1 MSAAADGANNNS
13 RRHEIRFAGSGG
25 QGLQLSAKIL
35 AHALI
40 GEGLYVSQS
49 QSYEPTSRGGLSR
62 ADLVIGPDE
71 PDFPLATAADFILLL
86 DQVAADDG
94 KKIIEPGGIIIT
106 DQRLVPSPPSGDF
119 RLLALPITDTA
130 IAIGNPR
137 IANVVALGVLNAM
150 AALAER
156 ASLEAA
162 VGALTPAKFRELNL
176 EALKAGYGMAESETA
191 ETAA

>member
-1 MSAAADGANNNS
+1 MSANNNVQH
-13 RRHEIRFAGSGG
+13 REIRFAGSGG

-40 GEGLYVSQS
+40 GEGLYASQS

-86 DQVAADDG
+86 DQVAATDG
-94 KKIIEPGGIIIT
+94 AKIIKPGGTIIT
-106 DQRLVPSPPSGDF
+106 DQRLVPAPPSGDF
-119 RLLALPITDTA
+119 RLMALPITDTA

-137 IANVVALGVLNAM
+137 IANVVALGVLNA
-150 AALAER
+150 LATL
-156 ASLEAA
+156 ASREALEAA
-162 VGALTPAKFRELNL
+162 VGVLTPAKFRELNL
-176 EALKAGYGMAESETA
+176 EALKAGYGMAEAETA
-191 ETAA
+191 ESAA

>member
-1 MSAAADGANNNS
+1 MTPESTNANNND

-35 AHALI
+35 AYALI
-40 GEGLYVSQS
+40 GEGLYASQS

-86 DQVAADDG
+86 DQVAANDG
-94 KKIIEPGGIIIT
+94 AKIIKPGGTIIT

-137 IANVVALGVLNAM
+137 IANVVALGVLNAL
-150 AALAER
+150 AALASRE
-156 ASLEAA
+156 ALEAA

-176 EALKAGYGMAESETA
+176 EALKAGYGMAEAETA
-191 ETAA
+191 ESAA